1 METTRPVTENIT
13 VTPELANQ
21 IFTGLE
27 TIVKAAT
34 SLGDAV
40 LALTAPKP
48 AEPIVQA
55 APETTTAR
63 VWDTTPEAL
72 DNYDAEQLV
81 ALRAEHRA
89 DNHMADGCAVCSV
102 LLRRLG
108 TL

>member
-1 METTRPVTENIT
+1 MDSTRTVTENIT

-27 TIVKAAT
+27 TIVRAAM

-48 AEPIVQA
+48 AEPIVPP

-81 ALRAEHRA
+81 ALRADHRA
-89 DNHMADGCAVCSV
+89 DNHAADGCAVCNV

-108 TL
+108 AL